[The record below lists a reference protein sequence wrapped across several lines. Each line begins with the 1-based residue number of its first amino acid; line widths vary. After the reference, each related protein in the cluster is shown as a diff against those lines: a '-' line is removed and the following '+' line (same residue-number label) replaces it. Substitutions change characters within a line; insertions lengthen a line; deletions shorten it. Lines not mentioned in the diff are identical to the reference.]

1 MTIKNKLEANYSLIW
16 REFLELQI
24 QRSCDAVKLFGSA
37 NTYLVIQVIAWHNF
51 LIVTNS
57 FNKKDRA
64 SLVNKW
70 LDSEKSDNKY
80 ILTYT
85 LISEL
90 TGLHLETV
98 RRHVKKLETL
108 KWVRYSKDAGV
119 EYYAS
124 DENNKVLAEEFNPK
138 ETNLV
143 VNFLEFIDKIKEN

>member
-1 MTIKNKLEANYSLIW
+1 MTIKKKLEENYALIW

-108 KWVRYSKDAGV
+108 KWVRYSNDAGV